1 MVFRAR
7 LRTFEATG
15 TDARTTRRRRA
26 TSRRGGAAGRL
37 RSWLRQHVGGRLYWL
52 RASVVRRAAILL
64 LAAAGCASAPRAGG
78 AARASKGD
86 GLESEPALPIPADLA
101 PSVEQSARLGRLIYE
116 VDKASAIGTDVLRA
130 RVPDYRSRRVTGWLT
145 LEEGDAG
152 GAGRAFSVLFY
163 NDENPPRF
171 VFKIRVPRTGEPTLE
186 EYTPPEALNDEMMR
200 LYRARRAAIAVAP
213 TGRRRMN
220 PVILP
225 ISTAGQPNSILV
237 YLLAAEMVPGQM
249 VFGVHW
255 RVLMSEDGFTIKDV
269 KPLTKSA
276 LVVSDKLPA
285 DVPPGAKLVAHMV
298 SHLVTDWPLETH
310 VFVSLL
316 HKNVP
321 IYVVTRRGLWLV
333 IGDKITLV
341 DDKPPVPR

>member
-1 MVFRAR
+1 MKPSKAVPTIA
-7 LRTFEATG
+7 ATVML
-15 TDARTTRRRRA
+15 
-26 TSRRGGAAGRL
+26 AA
-37 RSWLRQHVGGRLYWL
+37 S
-52 RASVVRRAAILL
+52 ASGDPAAILL
-64 LAAAGCASAPRAGG
+64 FTAAGCASAPRA
-78 AARASKGD
+78 ADTARASKGD
-86 GLESEPALPIPADLA
+86 GLESERALPIPADLVR
-101 PSVEQSARLGRLIYE
+101 PVEQAARLGRLIYQ

-130 RVPDYRSRRVTGWLT
+130 RVPDYRSRRVAGWLT

-152 GAGRAFSVLFY
+152 GDGPAFSVLFY

-171 VFKIRVPRTGEPTLE
+171 VFNIRVPRAGEPTLQ
-186 EYTPPEALNDEMMR
+186 EYAPPEALNDEMMR
-200 LYRARRAAIAVAP
+200 LFRARRNALAVAP

-225 ISTAGQPNSILV
+225 LSTAGQPDSILV

-249 VFGVHW
+249 VFGVHY
-255 RVLMSEDGFTIKDV
+255 RVLASEDGFTIKELT
-269 KPLTKSA
+269 PLSKSA
-276 LVVSDKLPA
+276 LVVDEKLPA
-285 DVPPGAKLVAHMV
+285 DVPRGAKLVAHVV

-321 IYVVTRRGLWLV
+321 IYVVTRRGTWLV